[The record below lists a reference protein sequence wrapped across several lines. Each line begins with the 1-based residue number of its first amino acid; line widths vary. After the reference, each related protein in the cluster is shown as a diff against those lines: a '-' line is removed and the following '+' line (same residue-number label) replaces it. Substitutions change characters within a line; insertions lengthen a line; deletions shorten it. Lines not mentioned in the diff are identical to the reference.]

1 MILAGVEQKMS
12 MEKHVTDVQQRE
24 KELKIQMLIWVF
36 WLVSITLLLVAI
48 FFILRN
54 YRNQKKTNKLLS
66 IEKQRS
72 EDLLLN
78 ILPAEVADELKDKGT
93 AEARYFDHVTVMF
106 TDFVNFTQASE
117 TMNPQ
122 QLIDELHTCFK
133 AFDEIIGKYNIEKI
147 KTIGDAYLAV
157 SGLPVAD
164 EQHAEHIVRAALDIN
179 EFMRQRQLKM
189 GEKTFQVRIGIHS
202 GSVVA
207 GIVGVIKFAYD
218 IWGDAVNIAA
228 RMEQSSEAG
237 KVNISESTYNL
248 VKDKF
253 VCTYRGQ
260 IQAKNK
266 GDMSMYFVEKA
277 IV

>member
-1 MILAGVEQKMS
+1 M
-12 MEKHVTDVQQRE
+12 
-24 KELKIQMLIWVF
+24 
-36 WLVSITLLLVAI
+36 
-48 FFILRN
+48 
-54 YRNQKKTNKLLS
+54 
-66 IEKQRS
+66 
-72 EDLLLN
+72 
-78 ILPAEVADELKDKGT
+78 
-93 AEARYFDHVTVMF
+93 
-106 TDFVNFTQASE
+106 
-117 TMNPQ
+117 
-122 QLIDELHTCFK
+122 
-133 AFDEIIGKYNIEKI
+133 
-147 KTIGDAYLAV
+147 
-157 SGLPVAD
+157 
-164 EQHAEHIVRAALDIN
+164 RAALDIN

>member
-1 MILAGVEQKMS
+1 
-12 MEKHVTDVQQRE
+12 
-24 KELKIQMLIWVF
+24 
-36 WLVSITLLLVAI
+36 
-48 FFILRN
+48 
-54 YRNQKKTNKLLS
+54 
-66 IEKQRS
+66 
-72 EDLLLN
+72 
-78 ILPAEVADELKDKGT
+78 
-93 AEARYFDHVTVMF
+93 MF